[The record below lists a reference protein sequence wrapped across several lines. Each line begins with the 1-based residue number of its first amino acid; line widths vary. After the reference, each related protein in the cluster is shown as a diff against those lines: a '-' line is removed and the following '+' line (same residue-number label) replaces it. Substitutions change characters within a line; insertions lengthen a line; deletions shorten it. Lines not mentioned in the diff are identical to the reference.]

1 MTLKEKILNVMKS
14 VAVIKKNA
22 HNDEKDYDF
31 VSVAKLNEE
40 VSTALRENRVIC
52 LPTANVIE
60 IQSVQTNGG
69 NETLATVAV
78 DITLQDVDSDESF
91 TIRGVGSGIDKGDK
105 SVAKAQTMAMK
116 YAWKMAFVIAES
128 NDDPDTNKANE
139 STGAY
144 TAPKAK
150 PAPSS
155 ATTKNSVWIK

>member
-14 VAVIKKNA
+14 VAVIGKDA
-22 HNDEKDYDF
+22 RNDEVGYDF
-31 VSVAKLNEE
+31 VSAAKLNAA

-52 LPTANVIE
+52 LPSAETVDIRT
-60 IQSVQTNGG
+60 VQTGGG
-69 NETLATVAV
+69 NETLATVKV
-78 DITLQDVDSDESF
+78 EITLQDVDSDETF
-91 TIRGVGSGIDKGDK
+91 KILGIGSGIDKGDK
-105 SVAKAQTMAMK
+105 AVAKAQTMAMK

-128 NDDPDTNKANE
+128 NDDPDANKN
-139 STGAY
+139 TGAY